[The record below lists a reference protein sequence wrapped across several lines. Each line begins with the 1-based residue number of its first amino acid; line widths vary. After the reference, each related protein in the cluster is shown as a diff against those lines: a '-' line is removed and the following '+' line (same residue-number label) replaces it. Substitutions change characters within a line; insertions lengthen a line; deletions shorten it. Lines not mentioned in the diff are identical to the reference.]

1 MVLYKHGTATET
13 VEKYCSIVYTGDEG
27 GNGKGEIEK
36 QPFPLYY
43 YCLTLLPNH
52 SDLISSPSPSLFW
65 VLLGLVDSDLEGRG
79 KTK

>member
-1 MVLYKHGTATET
+1 MDAY
-13 VEKYCSIVYTGDEG
+13 GDEG

-52 SDLISSPSPSLFW
+52 SDLILHLRPLSFGFFR
-65 VLLGLVDSDLEGRG
+65 V
-79 KTK
+79 

>member
-1 MVLYKHGTATET
+1 MDAYV
-13 VEKYCSIVYTGDEG
+13 DEG

-65 VLLGLVDSDLEGRG
+65 VL
-79 KTK
+79 

>member
-1 MVLYKHGTATET
+1 MDAY
-13 VEKYCSIVYTGDEG
+13 GDEG

-52 SDLISSPSPSLFW
+52 SDLISSLSPSLFW
-65 VLLGLVDSDLEGRG
+65 VL
-79 KTK
+79 

>member
-1 MVLYKHGTATET
+1 MDAY
-13 VEKYCSIVYTGDEG
+13 GDEG

-52 SDLISSPSPSLFW
+52 SDLISSPSPSLGFS
-65 VLLGLVDSDLEGRG
+65 GFGFGG
-79 KTK
+79 KRQN